1 MFEKENRYVTRGIN
15 AEVDIRVQIIL
26 WNMIDK
32 LKDKGDIKLDYLQV
46 FEVEKIH
53 GVIKIEHRQEV
64 PNYSQAYMLN
74 GVDIEINSKIKIFV
88 IDDGENSTMM
98 LAEEC

>member
-1 MFEKENRYVTRGIN
+1 MFEKENRYVTKGID
-15 AEVDIRVQIIL
+15 AEIDIRIQIIL

-32 LKDKGDIKLDYLQV
+32 LKGKVDIKLDYLQV

-53 GVIKIEHRQEV
+53 EIIKIEHRQEV
-64 PNYSQAYMLN
+64 SNYSQSYMLN
-74 GVDIEINSKIKIFV
+74 GMDIEINSKVKIFV

-98 LAEEC
+98 LAEEY

>member
-15 AEVDIRVQIIL
+15 AEVDIRIQIIL

-32 LKDKGDIKLDYLQV
+32 LKGKVDIKLDYLQV

-53 GVIKIEHRQEV
+53 EIIKIEHRQEV
-64 PNYSQAYMLN
+64 PSYLQSYVLN
-74 GVDIEINSKIKIFV
+74 GGDIEINTPMKVFV
-88 IDDGENSTMM
+88 IDDGKNSTMM
-98 LAEEC
+98 LAEEY

>member
-15 AEVDIRVQIIL
+15 EEVDIRIQIIL

-32 LKDKGDIKLDYLQV
+32 LKDKRDIKLDYLQV

-53 GVIKIEHRQEV
+53 EIIKIEHRQEV

-74 GVDIEINSKIKIFV
+74 GMDIEINSKIKIFV

-98 LAEEC
+98 LAEEY

>member
-15 AEVDIRVQIIL
+15 AEVDIRIQIIL
-26 WNMIDK
+26 WDMIDK
-32 LKDKGDIKLDYLQV
+32 LKEQGNIELDYLQV
-46 FEVEKIH
+46 FEIEKINEI
-53 GVIKIEHRQEV
+53 IKIEHRQEV

-74 GVDIEINSKIKIFV
+74 EVDIEINTPMKVFV

-98 LAEEC
+98 LAEEY